1 MVYHA
6 TGCDSKKWA
15 KWFDNPTGGFGV
27 SHYLLNHLPPL
38 ADLATPPNSQNSPLV
53 VLVLA
58 AAESPAPLVPQP
70 GAWKVEAGRK
80 SSPPPEG
87 KPLTVP
93 RVQHACAL
101 FFGLGLWGSPVEQVL
116 GMAPASGAEN
126 FHSVN
131 GWLWV
136 EGNRWSMVVSCC
148 IHLVCTYP
156 KLPKCLPF
164 FACKHQIEHAALNPS
179 YFRVQERANLCH
191 CAAS

>member
-1 MVYHA
+1 M
-6 TGCDSKKWA
+6 
-15 KWFDNPTGGFGV
+15 FP
-27 SHYLLNHLPPL
+27 HYLLNHLPPL

-70 GAWKVEAGRK
+70 GAWKVEGGRK

-93 RVQHACAL
+93 RVQRACAL
-101 FFGLGLWGSPVEQVL
+101 FFGLRLWGSQVEQVW
-116 GMAPASGAEN
+116 GMVPVSRAEN
-126 FHSVN
+126 CHSVN

-148 IHLVCTYP
+148 IHLFSTYP
-156 KLPKCLPF
+156 KPPKCLPF
-164 FACKHQIEHAALNPS
+164 FACKHQIEHAALNPAKLLPS
-179 YFRVQERANLCH
+179 PRACESLPLR
-191 CAAS
+191 SQLR